1 MRSALKS
8 CAVLQC
14 CVVLLF
20 STVLMAQEAPAGSA
34 KKRSSGAVTA
44 QDVRELRQAL
54 AAQQQQIQ
62 QMQEEMRRRDELL
75 QQMQQAL
82 AQAQTNASTAQE
94 KAATAQSLASEQGES
109 VSKIQGDLADVKM
122 NQTNTAAST
131 QEDQKRVARVEET
144 LGRFRFSGDVRV
156 RYENFFQEGA
166 EARHRERIRLRFG
179 FLGRLNED
187 FSAGIFLATGALSNG
202 SASLADPVSTNET
215 LTGFFERKAIG
226 VDRGWITYNPQS
238 HKWLELTGGKWAYT
252 WIRTPM
258 TFDSDLNPEGFSEKA
273 SFDLNHPVFKNVT
286 FQGMQILFSE
296 NSSAGF
302 PGFDDSYAA
311 GFAFNTRMQLGS
323 RVTITPSFSLL
334 DWQNEDTI
342 AQAASPA
349 TLPGTVL
356 PVVGGGG
363 GTVTLPTTTATRV
376 INANLMTNATRNC
389 GAVAVPNP
397 ECRFGGAAHRE
408 FVSGFK
414 YADFIVDTNI
424 KTPWARW
431 PIRLLAE
438 YEKNLDAVNEDPAAV
453 GKQDSAYW
461 LEASIGQTRNKN
473 DFLFG
478 YSFGHMEQDAFISQF
493 GDSDFRAETNVI
505 QHRLYANWKVRN
517 NTTLSYTL
525 FIGRTLDCR
534 LQNAAKPSSVTCNAA
549 TPGNLDPWLKRMQFD
564 AVYSF

>member
-8 CAVLQC
+8 CVLLQC
-14 CVVLLF
+14 CVVLLC
-20 STVLMAQEAPAGSA
+20 SVVLVAQEAPAGSA
-34 KKRSSGAVTA
+34 KKRSSGVTA

-94 KAATAQSLASEQGES
+94 KAAAAQSLATEQGES
-109 VSKIQGDLADVKM
+109 VSKMQGDLADVKL
-122 NQTNTAAST
+122 NQTNAAETT
-131 QEDQKRVARVEET
+131 QVEQKRVARVEDT

-156 RYENFFQEGA
+156 RYENFFQDGVQT
-166 EARHRERIRLRFG
+166 RNRERIRLRFG
-179 FLGRLNED
+179 FLGKLNED
-187 FSAGIFLATGALSNG
+187 FSAGIFLATGAWSNG
-202 SASLADPVSTNET
+202 APSFTDPVSTNET
-215 LTGFFERKAIG
+215 LTGFFERKAVG
-226 VDRGWITYNPQS
+226 FDRGWITFNPQN

-273 SFDLNHPVFKNVT
+273 SFNLNHSVFKKVT
-286 FQGMQILFSE
+286 FQAMQILFNE
-296 NSSAGF
+296 ANSSSF

-311 GFAFNTRMQLGS
+311 GFAFNTRLQLGK
-323 RVTITPSFSLL
+323 RVTMTPSFSLL
-334 DWQNEDTI
+334 DWHNEDVI

-349 TLPGTVL
+349 TPL
-356 PVVGGGG
+356 VGSA
-363 GTVTLPTTTATRV
+363 ATRV
-376 INANLMTNATRNC
+376 INANAMTNATRNC

-397 ECRFGGAAHRE
+397 ECRAGGAAHRE
-408 FVSGFK
+408 FVSKFK
-414 YADFIVDTNI
+414 YADFILDTNI

-431 PIRLLAE
+431 PIRLLGE
-438 YEKNLDAVNEDPAAV
+438 YEKNLDAVNESPTAS

-473 DFLFG
+473 DFQFG
-478 YSFGHMEQDAFISQF
+478 YSFGHMEQDAFLSQF
-493 GDSDFRAETNVI
+493 GDSDFRAETNVV

-517 NTTLSYTL
+517 NTILSYTL
-525 FIGRTLDCR
+525 FVGRTLDCR
-534 LQNAAKPSSVTCNAA
+534 LQNAAKPSAVTCDAS

-564 AVYSF
+564 VVYSF

>member
-20 STVLMAQEAPAGSA
+20 SSVLVAQEAPAGSA
-34 KKRSSGAVTA
+34 KKRSSAVTS

-94 KAATAQSLASEQGES
+94 KAAAAQSLASEQGES
-109 VSKIQGDLADVKM
+109 VSKMQGDLADVKL
-122 NQTNTAAST
+122 NQTNAAETT
-131 QEDQKRVARVEET
+131 QTEQKRVSALEGLV
-144 LGRFRFSGDVRV
+144 GRFRFTGDVRV
-156 RYENFFQEGA
+156 RYENFFVKDA
-166 EARHRERIRLRFG
+166 EQRHRERIRARFG
-179 FLGRLNED
+179 FQGRLNED
-187 FSAGIFLATGALSNG
+187 FNAGIFLATGTLSNG
-202 SASLADPVSTNET
+202 SPSLADPVSTNET

-226 VDRGWITYNPQS
+226 LDRAWITYNPQN

-258 TFDSDLNPEGFSEKA
+258 TFDNDLNPEGFSEKA
-273 SFDLNHPVFKNVT
+273 TFDLNHPVFKRVT

-296 NSSAGF
+296 NGSAGF

-311 GFAFNTRMQLGS
+311 GVAFNTRMQLGK
-323 RVTITPSFSLL
+323 RVTITPSFSYL
-334 DWQNEDTI
+334 DWHNEDTI

-349 TLPGTVL
+349 TIPGTIL

-376 INANLMTNATRNC
+376 INANAMTNATRNC
-389 GAVAVPNP
+389 GAVASPHP
-397 ECRFGGAAHRE
+397 ECRQGGAAHRE
-408 FVSGFK
+408 FVSKFA
-414 YADFIVDTNI
+414 YADFIVNTNI

-431 PIRLLAE
+431 PINLLAE
-438 YEKNLDAVNEDPAAV
+438 YEKNLDAVNESPTAS
-453 GKQDSAYW
+453 GKQDTAYW

-473 DFLFG
+473 DLLFG

-493 GDSDFRAETNVI
+493 GDSDFRAETNAI

-525 FIGRTLDCR
+525 FVGRTLDCR
-534 LQNAAKPSSVTCNAA
+534 LQNAAKSPGVVCNAA
-549 TPGNLDPWLKRMQFD
+549 TPGNLDNWLKRMQFD
-564 AVYSF
+564 VVYSF